1 MFFISLHISACKGT
15 KIFRHKQKI
24 DEKFNIN
31 FIFVTKSA
39 TFLPFTRQKIRW
51 LSYLREKYAVLI
63 VPLRLRKK
71 VFFCGAFSF
80 KAKGNGGSCHSGESM
95 PKIRWKT
102 CLRTILGMPLR

>member
-51 LSYLREKYAVLI
+51 LSYLRE
-63 VPLRLRKK
+63 RK